1 MIQSGITTIVAWVA
15 LLPAGFSDS
24 LRPDDVNPHLVFH
37 YGIPSGSKLLAY
49 DSIQQIL
56 AISTM
61 DGQIKLFGKDGSQ
74 ALLESVETVA
84 SKFLLI
90 WDIDRKCLSAVH
102 HFEKDITSFA
112 AMRNGSYLYV
122 GDSDGD
128 VSVLRLHQDQRHIER
143 MNYYIPLSASHGK
156 TNEVGN
162 DIAVQYILPQPAA
175 ETKRVLI
182 IFSDGVITLW
192 AIRESKAIFASTGD
206 PKTEQASQNELSAS
220 QITPISKLNL
230 GYKAEKIPIAK
241 LKWVYADGK
250 SSRLYVLGCSNHH
263 SANSLQVVLLNECT
277 ETRTI
282 KLGLQP
288 PESVVDLEITTSSVE
303 QNKHRQDSLLLLG
316 RSSHLYV
323 YDDSFIERYLVQCQT
338 KSPPSLPKEVIVKLP
353 YGDSS
358 ITISKFITST
368 PCMPCSAD
376 EDFNMLSKNNL
387 PLFPFERSLK
397 DGSNSNSTTFS
408 PFSKA
413 RNLFITGHSSGAIN
427 FWDASCPLLLPVASI
442 TQQSDNDFSVSGIP
456 LTALY
461 FSYDSHIL
469 VSGDKSGTVR
479 IYTLKSETFAPQSTF
494 ASFQGSSK
502 KGSNHI
508 IRRIKVVKVN
518 GAVLSINTTETLKQ
532 LAVGSDQGYVSLI
545 DPEGPSVLYQTHIA
559 SELCTGIISMHFE
572 TCSFHGF
579 EKNVMIVATKDSSVL
594 ALERDTGNILSSGTV
609 HPSKPS
615 RALFTQILGRGS
627 TVPDGMDINNIN
639 SDNSL
644 PKQSFLLQCSE
655 KAVYVYSLLH
665 LVQGVKKVLYKKKF
679 NSSCY
684 WASTFGSPDVGVIL
698 LFASGKVEIR
708 KSVNKQAL
716 YFLYNQVNGD
726 QELLFVSTLLHK
738 EAYRCLDSVS
748 QVLNKDLVT
757 AQGLISSFST
767 KEKKKGIFSSVIK
780 DTKSMKPKNGQEV
793 ETEDSAQSIEELSMI
808 FSAVN
813 FPTNTE
819 TEEKSIMNEE
829 DADLDIDDIDIE
841 DPKDKPRGYP
851 VLAGLNRQNFTNTF
865 QAIKGKLK
873 HVKVKNDKVPIN
885 DEQQQDE
892 KTGTVDQIKKKYGYA
907 ASGESSAANT
917 AKNKLSE
924 NLRKLQGISL
934 KTTEM
939 QDTARSF
946 SSMAKEVLRFA
957 ENEKKGS

>member
-1 MIQSGITTIVAWVA
+1 MTLEQVMTRYPIHPFHHS
-15 LLPAGFSDS
+15 LEKPAGISDS

-112 AMRNGSYLYV
+112 AMRKGSYLYWMYV

-192 AIRESKAIFASTGD
+192 AIRESKAIFASTGGTTLQSMHQEAKKVTAACWACPAGTKVVVGYSSGDIILWSVPCPPD
-206 PKTEQASQNELSAS
+206 PKTEQPSQNELSAS

-282 KLGLQP
+282 KLGLQL

-368 PCMPCSAD
+368 PCMPCSAN

-387 PLFPFERSLK
+387 PLFPFEK
-397 DGSNSNSTTFS
+397 DIVLGQLT
-408 PFSKA
+408 
-413 RNLFITGHSSGAIN
+413 SGMHLAH
-427 FWDASCPLLLPVASI
+427 FCFPVASI

-469 VSGDKSGTVR
+469 VSGIKVERYNSYPDKFVETQLERAFRFQSCKE
-479 IYTLKSETFAPQSTF
+479 IHLKCFYA
-494 ASFQGSSK
+494 GSSK

-518 GAVLSINTTETLKQ
+518 GAVLSINTAETLKQ

-627 TVPDGMDINNIN
+627 TVPDGTDINNIN

-684 WASTFGSPDVGVIL
+684 WASTFGSPDVAVIL

-708 KSVNKQAL
+708 LMAIRN
-716 YFLYNQVNGD
+716 YFLSQLCFTRRLTDVWT
-726 QELLFVSTLLHK
+726 LFPK
-738 EAYRCLDSVS
+738 F
-748 QVLNKDLVT
+748 LNKDLVT

-767 KEKKKGIFSSVIK
+767 REKKKGIFSSVIK
-780 DTKSMKPKNGQEV
+780 DN
-793 ETEDSAQSIEELSMI
+793 
-808 FSAVN
+808 
-813 FPTNTE
+813 
-819 TEEKSIMNEE
+819 
-829 DADLDIDDIDIE
+829 DIDIE

-892 KTGTVDQIKKKYGYA
+892 KTGAVDQIKKKYGYA
-907 ASGESSAANT
+907 SSGESSAANT

>member
-1 MIQSGITTIVAWVA
+1 MV
-15 LLPAGFSDS
+15 
-24 LRPDDVNPHLVFH
+24 
-37 YGIPSGSKLLAY
+37 SKY
-49 DSIQQIL
+49 N
-56 AISTM
+56 
-61 DGQIKLFGKDGSQ
+61 
-74 ALLESVETVA
+74 
-84 SKFLLI
+84 
-90 WDIDRKCLSAVH
+90 RLSCNM
-102 HFEKDITSFA
+102 KS
-112 AMRNGSYLYV
+112 R
-122 GDSDGD
+122 
-128 VSVLRLHQDQRHIER
+128 
-143 MNYYIPLSASHGK
+143 
-156 TNEVGN
+156 EV
-162 DIAVQYILPQPAA
+162 D
-175 ETKRVLI
+175 
-182 IFSDGVITLW
+182 
-192 AIRESKAIFASTGD
+192 
-206 PKTEQASQNELSAS
+206 
-220 QITPISKLNL
+220 
-230 GYKAEKIPIAK
+230 
-241 LKWVYADGK
+241 
-250 SSRLYVLGCSNHH
+250 
-263 SANSLQVVLLNECT
+263 
-277 ETRTI
+277 
-282 KLGLQP
+282 
-288 PESVVDLEITTSSVE
+288 
-303 QNKHRQDSLLLLG
+303 
-316 RSSHLYV
+316 
-323 YDDSFIERYLVQCQT
+323 
-338 KSPPSLPKEVIVKLP
+338 
-353 YGDSS
+353 
-358 ITISKFITST
+358 
-368 PCMPCSAD
+368 
-376 EDFNMLSKNNL
+376 
-387 PLFPFERSLK
+387 
-397 DGSNSNSTTFS
+397 
-408 PFSKA
+408 
-413 RNLFITGHSSGAIN
+413 
-427 FWDASCPLLLPVASI
+427 
-442 TQQSDNDFSVSGIP
+442 
-456 LTALY
+456 
-461 FSYDSHIL
+461 
-469 VSGDKSGTVR
+469 
-479 IYTLKSETFAPQSTF
+479 
-494 ASFQGSSK
+494 GSSK

-594 ALERDTGNILSSGTV
+594 ALERDTGNILSSG
-609 HPSKPS
+609 
-615 RALFTQILGRGS
+615 RGS

-708 KSVNKQAL
+708 SVPELSLVKESSIRAITFSNFRPFSVSDVIVSSSDDGEL
-716 YFLYNQVNGD
+716 IIVNGD
-726 QELLFVSTLLHK
+726 LELLFVSTLLHK

-907 ASGESSAANT
+907 ASGVSARNHA
-917 AKNKLSE
+917 
-924 NLRKLQGISL
+924 
-934 KTTEM
+934 
-939 QDTARSF
+939 
-946 SSMAKEVLRFA
+946 
-957 ENEKKGS
+957 

>member
-1 MIQSGITTIVAWVA
+1 MHQEAKKVTAACWA
-15 LLPAGFSDS
+15 CPAGTKVVVGYS
-24 LRPDDVNPHLVFH
+24 
-37 YGIPSGSKLLAY
+37 SG
-49 DSIQQIL
+49 DIIL
-56 AISTM
+56 W
-61 DGQIKLFGKDGSQ
+61 
-74 ALLESVETVA
+74 SVP
-84 SKFLLI
+84 
-90 WDIDRKCLSAVH
+90 C
-102 HFEKDITSFA
+102 
-112 AMRNGSYLYV
+112 
-122 GDSDGD
+122 
-128 VSVLRLHQDQRHIER
+128 
-143 MNYYIPLSASHGK
+143 P
-156 TNEVGN
+156 
-162 DIAVQYILPQPAA
+162 P
-175 ETKRVLI
+175 
-182 IFSDGVITLW
+182 
-192 AIRESKAIFASTGD
+192 D

-230 GYKAEKIPIAK
+230 GYKAEKVPIAK
-241 LKWVYADGK
+241 LKWAYADGK

-263 SANSLQVVLLNECT
+263 SANSL
-277 ETRTI
+277 
-282 KLGLQP
+282 
-288 PESVVDLEITTSSVE
+288 
-303 QNKHRQDSLLLLG
+303 
-316 RSSHLYV
+316 
-323 YDDSFIERYLVQCQT
+323 QCQT

-376 EDFNMLSKNNL
+376 EDFNMLAKNNL

-427 FWDASCPLLLPVASI
+427 FWDASCPLLLPLASI
-442 TQQSDNDFSVSGIP
+442 TQQSDNDFNVSGIP

-479 IYTLKSETFAPQSTF
+479 IYTLKSDTFAPQSTF

-518 GAVLSINTTETLKQ
+518 GAVLSINTTEALKQ

-594 ALERDTGNILSSGTV
+594 ALERDTGNTLSSGIV
-609 HPSKPS
+609 RPSKPS

-627 TVPDGMDINNIN
+627 TVSDGMDVNNIN

-655 KAVYVYSLLH
+655 KAVYTYSLSH

-684 WASTFGSPDVGVIL
+684 WASTFGSLMLGSVPELSLVKESSIRAVTFSNLRPFSVSDVIVSSSDDGELI
-698 LFASGKVEIR
+698 I
-708 KSVNKQAL
+708 
-716 YFLYNQVNGD
+716 VNGD

-738 EAYRCLDSVS
+738 ETYRCLDFVS
-748 QVLNKDLVT
+748 QLLNKDLVT

-780 DTKSMKPKNGQEV
+780 DSKSTKPKNGQEV
-793 ETEDSAQSIEELSMI
+793 ETEDSAQSMEELSMI

-813 FPTNTE
+813 FPTDTE
-819 TEEKSIMNEE
+819 TEEKIIMNEE
-829 DADLDIDDIDIE
+829 DADLDI
-841 DPKDKPRGYP
+841 
-851 VLAGLNRQNFTNTF
+851 
-865 QAIKGKLK
+865 GKLK
-873 HVKVKNDKVPIN
+873 HVKGKNDKVPIN
-885 DEQQQDE
+885 DEQQLDE
-892 KTGTVDQIKKKYGYA
+892 KTGAVDQIKKKYGYA
-907 ASGESSAANT
+907 SSGVSARNHA
-917 AKNKLSE
+917 
-924 NLRKLQGISL
+924 
-934 KTTEM
+934 
-939 QDTARSF
+939 
-946 SSMAKEVLRFA
+946 
-957 ENEKKGS
+957 